1 LSNLLR
7 RDEVRL
13 TVVMKSRNAKNGS
26 AASAFDRDD
35 QRNRK
40 RDAVLRAAASAF
52 NRRGYANTSLDD
64 IAASLGVS
72 KPTLYQYFS
81 SKQEILYRCH
91 QRALDQG
98 DAGVA
103 QAEMHRGNGLD
114 KLFVYMQTYMR
125 GFFGEFG
132 AGPVLTDVDSLSP
145 ANRKKVVERRSRI
158 SAATTR
164 FIAEGVKDGSIV
176 DCDPKL
182 ANLFALSVV
191 NWMAYW
197 YREDGP
203 NTPEEIMSTFTML
216 VRSGLTRK

>member
-1 LSNLLR
+1 MSL
-7 RDEVRL
+7 
-13 TVVMKSRNAKNGS
+13 RNARAGNVT
-26 AASAFDRDD
+26 SAFDRKD
-35 QRNRK
+35 QRTRK
-40 RDAVLRAAASAF
+40 REAILRASALAF

-91 QRALDQG
+91 QLALDQG

-103 QAEMHRGNGLD
+103 LAEVNRGSGLD
-114 KLFVYMQTYMR
+114 KLFIYLQTYMR
-125 GFFGEFG
+125 GFFGEIG
-132 AGPVLTDVDSLSP
+132 AGPVLTDVDSLTP
-145 ANRKKVVERRSRI
+145 TNRKKVIERRSLI

-164 FIAEGVKDGSIV
+164 FITQGIKDGSIV
-176 DCDPKL
+176 NCDPKL
-182 ANLFALSVV
+182 ASLFALSVV

-203 NTPEEIMSTFTML
+203 NTPDEIMSTFML
-216 VRSGLTRK
+216 LLRSGFARK

>member
-1 LSNLLR
+1 MTQS
-7 RDEVRL
+7 
-13 TVVMKSRNAKNGS
+13 MKLRNARNES
-26 AASAFDRDD
+26 ANAFDRDD

-40 RDAVLRAAASAF
+40 KDAVLRAAASAF

-103 QAEMHRGNGLD
+103 QAEVHRGTGLE

-125 GFFGEFG
+125 GFFGEYG
-132 AGPVLTDVDSLSP
+132 AGPVLTDVDSLTP

-182 ANLFALSVV
+182 ANLFTLSAV

-203 NTPEEIMSTFTML
+203 NTPEEIMSTFML
-216 VRSGLTRK
+216 LLRSGLNRK

>member
-1 LSNLLR
+1 
-7 RDEVRL
+7 
-13 TVVMKSRNAKNGS
+13 MKSLNAKSGN
-26 AASAFDRDD
+26 AANAFDRDD

-52 NRRGYANTSLDD
+52 NRRGYANTSLED

-72 KPTLYQYFS
+72 KPTLYQYFN

-98 DAGVA
+98 DAGIA
-103 QAEMHRGNGLD
+103 QAEMHCGSGLD
-114 KLFVYMQTYMR
+114 KLLIYMQTYMR

-145 ANRKKVVERRSRI
+145 SNRKKVVERRSRI
-158 SAATTR
+158 STATTS
-164 FIAEGVKDGSIV
+164 FIAEGVNDGSIV
-176 DCDPKL
+176 ECDPKL
-182 ANLFALSVV
+182 ANLFALGVI

-203 NTPEEIMSTFTML
+203 NTPEEIMSTFTIL
-216 VRSGLTRK
+216 VRSGFSHKRA

>member
-1 LSNLLR
+1 MQAIGMTQS
-7 RDEVRL
+7 
-13 TVVMKSRNAKNGS
+13 MKLRNARNES
-26 AASAFDRDD
+26 ANAFDRDD

-40 RDAVLRAAASAF
+40 KDAVLRAAASAF

-103 QAEMHRGNGLD
+103 QAEVHRGTGLE

-125 GFFGEFG
+125 GFFGEYG
-132 AGPVLTDVDSLSP
+132 AGPVLTDVDSLTP

-182 ANLFALSVV
+182 ANLFTLSAV

-203 NTPEEIMSTFTML
+203 NTPEEIMSTFML
-216 VRSGLTRK
+216 LLRSGLNRK

>member
-1 LSNLLR
+1 MS
-7 RDEVRL
+7 
-13 TVVMKSRNAKNGS
+13 SRNARS
-26 AASAFDRDD
+26 ANAKTATTTSAFDRDQ

-40 RDAVLRAAASAF
+40 REAVLRAAASAF

-64 IAASLGVS
+64 IAAMLGVS
-72 KPTLYQYFS
+72 KPTLYQYFG

-91 QRALDQG
+91 QLALDQG

-103 QAEMHRGNGLD
+103 LAEVDRGSGLD
-114 KLFVYMQTYMR
+114 KLVIYLQTYMR
-125 GFFGEFG
+125 GFFGEIG
-132 AGPVLTDVDSLSP
+132 AGPVLTDVDSLTP

-164 FIAEGVKDGSIV
+164 FIAQGVKDGSIV
-176 DCDPKL
+176 NCDPKL
-182 ANLFALSVV
+182 ASMFALSVV

-203 NTPEEIMSTFTML
+203 NTPDEIMSTFMML
-216 VRSGLTRK
+216 FRGGLARK

>member
-1 LSNLLR
+1 MSLR
-7 RDEVRL
+7 HVKAGDVA
-13 TVVMKSRNAKNGS
+13 N
-26 AASAFDRDD
+26 AFDRDD

-40 RDAVLRAAASAF
+40 REAVLRVAASAF

-91 QRALDQG
+91 QLALDQG
-98 DAGVA
+98 DAGIA
-103 QAEMHRGNGLD
+103 LAEVDRGSGLD
-114 KLFVYMQTYMR
+114 KLFIYLLTYMR
-125 GFFGEFG
+125 GFFGEIG
-132 AGPVLTDVDSLSP
+132 AGPVLTDVDSLTP
-145 ANRKKVVERRSRI
+145 ANRKKVVERRARI

-164 FIAEGVKDGSIV
+164 FVEQGVNDGSIV

-182 ANLFALSVV
+182 ASLFALSVV

-203 NTPEEIMSTFTML
+203 NTPDEIMSTFMML
-216 VRSGLTRK
+216 FHSGLARK

>member
-1 LSNLLR
+1 
-7 RDEVRL
+7 
-13 TVVMKSRNAKNGS
+13 MKSLNARSVG
-26 AASAFDRDD
+26 AANAFDRDD

-64 IAASLGVS
+64 IAASLGVT

-103 QAEMHRGNGLD
+103 QAEVHRGTGLE
-114 KLFVYMQTYMR
+114 KLFIYLQTYMR
-125 GFFGEFG
+125 GFFGEIG
-132 AGPVLTDVDSLSP
+132 AGPVLTDVDSLTP
-145 ANRKKVVERRSRI
+145 ANRKKVVERRARI
-158 SAATTR
+158 SAAATR
-164 FIAEGVKDGSIV
+164 FIAQGVKDGSIV
-176 DCDPKL
+176 NCDSKL
-182 ANLFALSVV
+182 AGLFALSVV

-197 YREDGP
+197 Y
-203 NTPEEIMSTFTML
+203 
-216 VRSGLTRK
+216 